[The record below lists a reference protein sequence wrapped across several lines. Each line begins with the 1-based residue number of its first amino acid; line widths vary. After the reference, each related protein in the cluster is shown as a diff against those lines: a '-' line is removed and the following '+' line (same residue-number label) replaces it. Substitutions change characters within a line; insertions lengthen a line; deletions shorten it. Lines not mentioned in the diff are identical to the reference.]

1 MPELAVLCRVGPV
14 FLRERRSGSART
26 RQGRRPWTLPPF
38 EKGGRKLPAVVTGQ
52 SAKETHSPV
61 APRKFFLLTFSY
73 KKK

>member
-38 EKGGRKLPAVVTGQ
+38 EKAGENFQL
-52 SAKETHSPV
+52 S
-61 APRKFFLLTFSY
+61 
-73 KKK
+73 